1 MRRLTLPLLLLLA
14 ASLSACE
21 GSVEEPGLAV
31 QNETIPVVDADR
43 VKEAEESILTACD
56 LQPPTQEGSDIP
68 VSVAVETLAD
78 LYREYPE
85 GAYNSGN
92 TDETKSMRTV
102 IEDNARRLRDCGKA
116 SQATRLTGVL

>member
-1 MRRLTLPLLLLLA
+1 MRRPTLALIILA
-14 ASLSACE
+14 TGLAGCS
-21 GSVEEPGLAV
+21 GTFEEPGLAV

-43 VKEAEESILTACD
+43 VKEAEESILTACGK
-56 LQPPTQEGSDIP
+56 QPPTQEGSDIP
-68 VSVAVETLAD
+68 VPVAVKTLAD

-102 IEDNARRLRDCGKA
+102 VEDNVRRLRECGKA
-116 SQATRLTGVL
+116 DQATRLTGVL